1 MTGRRT
7 VLRVAG
13 VLISEACRR
22 LPADSR
28 HDREQEWTAELAVI
42 IDDPSLR
49 PRWRRHLR
57 AMRFAMAQNRT
68 VRRLTRPAGLERV
81 RAIMVRTALASAGAA
96 VVLAV
101 SAIILDT
108 VAARSSADSSP
119 VAGAEI
125 WALMLAT
132 AAGLL
137 CALIMASLGITRV
150 ARSFRPQQ
158 PPASREAGMGQL
170 AWRAARTARMARA
183 AFVGGVLAFTAAAI
197 AGTVSSAVVHGPSA
211 ASRLLALSAALLAIG
226 GAACLGVAAILAVAA
241 AVARLWR
248 LNRRVQGAAGPG
260 EGPRRP

>member
-22 LPADSR
+22 LPDDSR

-57 AMRFAMAQNRT
+57 AMRFAMAQSRT
-68 VRRLTRPAGLERV
+68 VRRLTRPAGLKRV

-108 VAARSSADSSP
+108 VADPSSS
-119 VAGAEI
+119 VVGAEI
-125 WALMLAT
+125 WALTLAM

-137 CALIMASLGITRV
+137 CALIVASLGITRV

-158 PPASREAGMGQL
+158 PPASREAGIGQP
-170 AWRAARTARMARA
+170 AWRAARTARIARA

-197 AGTVSSAVVHGPSA
+197 AETVSTSVHGPSA
-211 ASRLLALSAALLAIG
+211 VSRLLALSAVLLAIG
-226 GAACLGVAAILAVAA
+226 GAACLGVAVILAVAA

-260 EGPRRP
+260 EGPRRR

>member
-57 AMRFAMAQNRT
+57 AMRFAMAQSRT

-108 VAARSSADSSP
+108 VAGRSSSDSSP
-119 VAGAEI
+119 VVGAEI
-125 WALMLAT
+125 WALTLAM

-137 CALIMASLGITRV
+137 CALIMASLGMTRV
-150 ARSFRPQQ
+150 ARSFRPR
-158 PPASREAGMGQL
+158 ASREAGIGQP
-170 AWRAARTARMARA
+170 AWRAARLARA
-183 AFVGGVLAFTAAAI
+183 ALVGGVLAFTAAAI
-197 AGTVSSAVVHGPSA
+197 AETVSTSVHGPSA
-211 ASRLLALSAALLAIG
+211 VSRLLALSAALLAIG

-248 LNRRVQGAAGPG
+248 LNRRVQGAAGVG
-260 EGPRRP
+260 DGPRRR

>member
-57 AMRFAMAQNRT
+57 AMRFAMAQSRT

-96 VVLAV
+96 VVLAA

-108 VAARSSADSSP
+108 VAGGSSSESSP
-119 VAGAEI
+119 VVGAEI
-125 WALMLAT
+125 WALTLAM

-137 CALIMASLGITRV
+137 CALIMASLGMTRV
-150 ARSFRPQQ
+150 ARSFRLR
-158 PPASREAGMGQL
+158 ASREAGTGQP
-170 AWRAARTARMARA
+170 AWRAARTARLARA

-197 AGTVSSAVVHGPSA
+197 AGTVSTSVHGPSA
-211 ASRLLALSAALLAIG
+211 VSRLLALSAALLAIG

-248 LNRRVQGAAGPG
+248 LNRRVQGAAGAG
-260 EGPRRP
+260 DGPRRR